1 MGLNSKYE
9 SSASHFDTRGCPK
22 PSLVHS
28 LFEAQ
33 VARSPN
39 SVAVEFEQ
47 TSHVTYREINE
58 LSNNVARQLVCG
70 RGSIVPILMERSINM
85 VVSLLAV
92 LKTGAAYTL
101 VSPESPPS
109 RVRFIAEDT
118 KAPFVLVD
126 RAMQGQSGITA
137 EIAIEDLLAQAK
149 ATDTDFA
156 SNLHVHQSPSDIAYV
171 IYTSGST
178 GRPKGVLL
186 SHKAAVTGLKA
197 LPRPNKSE
205 QLRILLSHSP
215 AFSAAQR
222 TILGTLSRGGVLCLA
237 SKENITSWLFETIKK
252 ANVSSLEITPSM
264 LQLLD
269 PTQLPAAITRITLGG
284 EPAGPSLVSKWAER
298 VELYSGYGISECTQL
313 NMRSRITVDEQQ
325 HILGKPTDSTNC
337 YILLPGTMN
346 PVSINEPGEL
356 CLCGDQLASGY
367 LNLPKETQKAFVPNI
382 FGSGRLFRT
391 GDLVSLRED
400 GSMVMIG
407 RVDHQFKVDG
417 QRVDPNESNYFI
429 ESHPHVIR
437 SCVVA
442 ATVRDRKSLVGA
454 IVSDNKLV
462 WADLVKNV
470 RTAIRSELQD
480 YAIPRY
486 WIQMEKLPVNPN
498 GKTDIRRLAEEIES
512 MGDDTFLAASSKS
525 AKNESVKL
533 DADIREILEQ
543 VLRVP
548 EELLN
553 PAATFQEMGGSSLD
567 AIVLATKARSIGV
580 NLAVSDIL
588 REDSLHQIFLGRR
601 GTVQALTKTPKP
613 FSLVPEGTKIPAI
626 SELEDAYPV
635 TPMQEGI
642 LADSLL
648 GNANY
653 VYQRVY
659 EIRSEI
665 RLAQL
670 KEALE
675 MVVKKSPILR
685 SSFKPWK
692 RSFLQM
698 VHKSVKVDWTS
709 LADGDLTATL
719 EQLQN
724 RPMELSGPLIRA
736 TTLAG
741 RYFILEMHHSLFDY
755 WSSQF
760 VFVDMVSLLETQM
773 SIDRAPF
780 STYVSFQQAR
790 GKHIDTQSY
799 WKNYLASARDTIIEF
814 PEGKTDSP
822 RLQITADLG
831 ESLSEYCHANRV
843 TLGTA
848 IHQAWSYTLARHL
861 SSNDVMFLTA
871 ASGRDAE
878 VEGILSLGG
887 PTLCTVPF
895 RALLEQKSNTK
906 ASSHGKELQGDLWNL
921 AKHAHIGFR
930 DAMSTAQLKT
940 AALNTMVNVITKME
954 EVEKGGPL
962 HPLITHVDN
971 FTQYTTIELDE
982 TNPTQIKL
990 LIPCSADEYAA
1001 RDLLDTFV
1009 LIVERMATDPQ
1020 VLVRDL
1026 VTPEPEAEQFGLA
1039 HSAFEHW
1046 AAVEPGRLAVKM
1058 KQTELSYGELNKR
1071 ADCFA
1076 HLLRKS
1082 GVRHGDFVPVFMEKS
1097 EQTLVV
1103 ILGILKAG
1111 ASFVPLSSH
1120 NPRERNMFIITDVE
1134 ASCVVTDQET
1144 KEECQTFG
1152 LPMILPEDAAQEPD
1166 PKLRGVPGLSPDSI
1180 AYVIFTSGSTGTPK
1194 GVLVPHSAVDAA
1206 TRGMVDATAVTKDW
1220 RALWVLNYIFD
1231 ASYYDV
1237 FTLLSSGAALCVAPQ
1252 DDLLADLAGHINEMG
1267 VEQVMLTPT
1276 ITKLIRGGPS
1286 EVPRLKVLN
1295 VCGEKIDTNI
1305 LEWAKSVDVY
1315 NGYGPTEATILMTVS
1330 KVQPDGNLNSIG
1342 YPLKHVSAVILP
1354 AEGDSLEEVERGQ
1367 VGELCVLGPQL
1378 AKGYLNR
1385 PDQTKKAFIRDA
1397 NGAALYR
1404 TGDLAHWAEDG
1415 SLLCLGRKDYQ
1426 IKLNGFR
1433 IELGEIENAILHTN
1447 RVNAVVVSVAE
1458 LHKKRQLVAFCIFEG
1473 DQKTSENR
1481 PMAAEDRLE
1490 NVKELM
1496 DGLHSIAHYMMPA
1509 LFLPFHSFPTLA
1521 SGKASRKELVKIVEE
1536 MGVDEV
1542 SAYLPTAVHA
1552 TEFVPVSTENEKI
1565 MQEAW
1570 AAVLDLPE
1578 ESIGAASVFLSLGGD
1593 SIAAI
1598 NVVAHCRAEKYAIS
1612 VGQLLAHPTLAEQA
1626 ACLKPI
1632 KETGSR
1638 TDVKY
1643 SIPQSLKQAVRNTPG
1658 LEVEDIE
1665 EAFPCGPGQTEF
1677 LTQGVKPEQFWNLVA
1692 CRALPYDFDLDAW
1705 KEVTRKLTAANQILR
1720 AFYFQADPNDATSW
1734 YQISLKEPV
1743 LNWEE
1748 RSYTTDEEK
1757 TKLITELR
1765 FGRFEFGKPAVQ
1777 YLVLHSHT
1785 DQSRTLCI
1793 KVDHGSY
1800 DGTLLR
1806 IFDDQF
1812 KAFVNDSP
1820 APSIYPFKH
1829 YVDWLHHEDRTEH
1842 LSYWTSLL
1850 DTYQPPAARDLP
1862 LDPVS
1867 DRLKFSILDIDVDS
1881 IAERL
1886 GVTASTMFQ
1895 AAYAIVAGRMLSTSD
1910 VLVDNLITGRN
1921 AGVDDPQLLN
1931 GTCANFLPFRT
1942 RLDDASTSL
1951 TAFLKDCQGQFWE
1964 STENGAVG
1972 LSDIYTGLGRD
1983 RQVHSS
1989 KLLFCFQ
1996 PFEPARP
2003 GMTVNHMRW
2012 LVMAQS
2018 KVFMIVNY
2026 ALMVEVQKTV
2036 NGYRLKLQWD
2046 SNAFADSEIDGLPKM
2061 FEAVFRKMEGGGDT
2075 KLGSLVAA

>member
-1 MGLNSKYE
+1 MGLVSKFE
-9 SSASHFDTRGCPK
+9 SRASHNDTRGCPK
-22 PSLVHS
+22 PTLVHS

-33 VARSPN
+33 VTRSPHA
-39 SVAVEFEQ
+39 VAVEFEQ
-47 TSHVTYREINE
+47 TSRVTYREINE

-85 VVSLLAV
+85 VVSLLAI

-126 RAMQGQSGITA
+126 RAMQGQSGVAT
-137 EIAIEDLLAQAK
+137 EIVIEDLIAQTKTA
-149 ATDTDFA
+149 DSDFA
-156 SNLHVHQSPSDIAYV
+156 GNLYVHQSPSDIAYV

-197 LPRPNKSE
+197 LPRPDKSE
-205 QLRILLSHSP
+205 QMRILLSHSP

-237 SKENITSWLFETIKK
+237 SKESITSWLFETIKK

-269 PTQLPAAITRITLGG
+269 PTQLPSAITRITLGG
-284 EPAGPSLVSKWAER
+284 EPAGPSLVSKWAEK

-325 HILGKPTDSTNC
+325 HLLGKPTDSTNC
-337 YILLPGTMN
+337 YILHPGTMN

-382 FGSGRLFRT
+382 FGNGRLFRT

-400 GSMVMIG
+400 GSMVLIG

-429 ESHPHVIR
+429 ESQPHVVR

-442 ATVRDRKSLVGA
+442 ATVRGRKSLVGA
-454 IVSDNKLV
+454 IVSDNKLG

-470 RTAIRSELQD
+470 RTAIRDELQD

-512 MGDDTFLAASSKS
+512 MGDDMFLAANSKS
-525 AKNESVKL
+525 ANNKSVKL

-548 EELLN
+548 SDLLN

-588 REDSLHQIFLGRR
+588 KEDSLHEVFASRR
-601 GTVQALTKTPKP
+601 GAVQAMTMTPKP
-613 FSLVPEGTKIPAI
+613 FSLLPEGVKIPGMP
-626 SELEDAYPV
+626 ELEDAYPV

-659 EIRSEI
+659 EIHSEI
-665 RLAQL
+665 EVAQL
-670 KEALE
+670 KNALE
-675 MVVKKSPILR
+675 VVVQKNQILR
-685 SSFKPWK
+685 TSFKPWK

-698 VHKSVKVDWTS
+698 VHKSVQVPWTS
-709 LADGDLTATL
+709 LGEGDLATTL
-719 EQLQN
+719 EQLQS
-724 RPMELSGPLIRA
+724 RHMELSGPLIRA
-736 TTLAG
+736 TTLGG

-760 VFVDMVSLLETQM
+760 VFVDMVSLLKTQT
-773 SIDRAPF
+773 SIDRVPF

-790 GKHIDTQSY
+790 AKHVDTQNF
-799 WKNYLASARDTIIEF
+799 WKKYLASARDTIIEY
-814 PEGKTDSP
+814 PEGKPGSQ

-831 ESLSEYCHANRV
+831 ESLSEYCHVNRV

-848 IHQAWSYTLARHL
+848 VHQAWSYTLASHF

-878 VEGILSLGG
+878 AEGILSLGG

-895 RALLEQKSNTK
+895 RAYLEQKLDTQ
-906 ASSHGKELQGDLWNL
+906 ASSHGRELQSDLWNL
-921 AKHAHIGFR
+921 ANHAHVGFR
-930 DAMSTAQLKT
+930 DVMSTAQLKT

-954 EVEKGGPL
+954 QVEKGGPL
-962 HPLITHVDN
+962 EPLITHVDN

-982 TNPTQIKL
+982 SNPTEIKL
-990 LIPCSADEYAA
+990 LIPVSADEYAA

-1009 LIVERMATDPQ
+1009 FIVEKMVADPQ

-1026 VTPEPEAEQFGLA
+1026 ISTETDAEQFGLA
-1039 HSAFEHW
+1039 HSAFERW
-1046 AAVEPGRLAVKM
+1046 AVQEPGRLAIKT
-1058 KQTELSYGELNKR
+1058 KQTELSYRELNRR
-1071 ADCFA
+1071 AESFA

-1082 GVRHGDFVPVFMEKS
+1082 GIRHGDFVPVFMEKS

-1111 ASFVPLSSH
+1111 AAFVPLSSH

-1134 ASCVVTDQET
+1134 ASCIVTDKET

-1152 LPMILPEDAAQEPD
+1152 LPMILPEDAPQHPD
-1166 PKLRGVPGLSPDSI
+1166 PNLKGVPGLSPDSI

-1206 TRGMVDATAVTKDW
+1206 TRGMVEATAVTKDW

-1252 DDLLADLAGHINEMG
+1252 DDILGDLAGYINEMG

-1385 PDQTKKAFIRDA
+1385 PEQTQKAFIRDA
-1397 NGAALYR
+1397 SGAALYR
-1404 TGDLAHWAEDG
+1404 TGDLAHWADDG

-1433 IELGEIENAILHTN
+1433 IELGEIENAILHTTK
-1447 RVNAVVVSVAE
+1447 VNAVVVSVAE

-1473 DQKTSENR
+1473 DQKPSEHK
-1481 PMAAEDRLE
+1481 PMPAEDRLE

-1496 DGLHSIAHYMMPA
+1496 DGLQSIAHYMMPA

-1521 SGKASRKELVKIVEE
+1521 SGKANRKELVKIVEE
-1536 MGVDEV
+1536 MGAEEV
-1542 SAYLPTAVHA
+1542 GAYLPTAIHA
-1552 TEFVPVSTENEKI
+1552 TEFVPVSTENEKV
-1565 MQEAW
+1565 MQGAW

-1578 ESIGAASVFLSLGGD
+1578 ESIGAASVFLGLGGD

-1632 KETGSR
+1632 KETTGR
-1638 TDVKY
+1638 VDVKY
-1643 SIPQSLKQAVRNTPG
+1643 EIPQSLKQAVRSTPG
-1658 LEVEDIE
+1658 LDVDDIE
-1665 EAFPCGPGQTEF
+1665 EVYPCGPGQTEF

-1692 CRALPYDFDLDAW
+1692 CRALPYDFDLDQW
-1705 KEVTRKLTAANQILR
+1705 KDVTRNLTAANQILR

-1734 YQISLKEPV
+1734 YQITLKEPV

-1748 RSYTTDEEK
+1748 KRYSTEEEK

-1765 FGRFEFGKPAVQ
+1765 FGRFEFGKPAVN
-1777 YLVLHSHT
+1777 YLVLTSQI

-1812 KAFVNDSP
+1812 KAFVNGSA

-1829 YVDWLHHEDRTEH
+1829 YIDWLHHEDREEH

-1850 DTYQPPAARDLP
+1850 DTYQPPTARDLP

-1867 DRLKFSILDIDVDS
+1867 DRLKFSILDFDVDS
-1881 IAERL
+1881 VAERL

-1895 AAYAIVAGRMLSTSD
+1895 AAYAIVAGRLLNTND

-1942 RLDDASTSL
+1942 GLGDASTSL
-1951 TAFLKDCQGQFWE
+1951 STFLKDTQGQFWE

-1972 LSDIYTGLGRD
+1972 LSDIYRGLGRD
-1983 RQVHSS
+1983 RQVHSA
-1989 KLLFCFQ
+1989 KLLYCFQ

-2046 SNAFADSEIDGLPKM
+2046 GNAFTDGEIDGLPKM
-2061 FEAVFRKMEGGGDT
+2061 FEAVFRTMEAGGDT
-2075 KLGSLVAA
+2075 KLGALIAA